1 MRIFFR
7 KVILNKGKE
16 IKNSKIKSLKIKK
29 MNKILFV

>member
-1 MRIFFR
+1 MRIFLR